1 MVKLTTGD
9 LAIFGG
15 AHAFLRPLHVGSP
28 GAVDRGRL
36 FERLDW
42 ALDNQWLSNGG
53 PLVVEF
59 EARIAELAGVRHAVA
74 TCNAT
79 VALQMLCH
87 ALDLSGE
94 VIMPSLTF
102 AATAHAARWV
112 GLDPVFVDV
121 DPLTGQM
128 DPALAAE
135 AVGPLTSAILGVHL
149 WGRTCPAPELE
160 KVAADHG
167 LALFFDA
174 AHAIGCTLGGRP
186 VASFGSASVFS
197 FHPTKVVA
205 GFEGGAIVTDD
216 DALAGRLRSL
226 RDFGKGAQAAHPA
239 GGTNGKMSEA
249 AAAMALT
256 SLDGFAGAVAHN
268 RSNFAAYAAGLEGIP
283 GVRLVPHDASQ
294 ARNYQYVI
302 IEVEESAAGVGRD
315 LLLEILRAERVM
327 AKPYFSPACHQL
339 EPYRSGRLF
348 RLPHTERLAGR
359 VLALPTG
366 TAVSRESI
374 RRICDVLRLVVSRSD
389 EVTCRWRQRKGR
401 AA

>member
-1 MVKLTTGD
+1 MKLTTGD

-15 AHAFLRPLHVGSP
+15 VHAFLRPLYVGSP
-28 GAVDRGRL
+28 NAVDRDRL
-36 FERLDW
+36 FDRLDW
-42 ALDNQWLSNGG
+42 ALDNQWLSNSG
-53 PLVVEF
+53 PLAVEF
-59 EARIAELAGVRHAVA
+59 EARTAELAGVRHSVA

-87 ALDLSGE
+87 ALELSGE

-121 DPLTGQM
+121 DPRTGQL
-128 DPALAAE
+128 DPALVAE

-160 KVAADHG
+160 KVALDHG
-167 LALFFDA
+167 LPLFFDA
-174 AHAIGCTLGGRP
+174 AHAIGCTLDGRP
-186 VASFGSASVFS
+186 VAAFGSASVFS

-216 DALAGRLRSL
+216 DGLAGRLRSL
-226 RDFGKGAQAAHPA
+226 RNFGMGPGAASAA

-256 SLDGFAGAVAHN
+256 SLDGFERAVAHN
-268 RSNFAAYAAGLEGIP
+268 RSNFEAYAAGLDGVA
-283 GVRLVPHDASQ
+283 GVRLVPHDASE

-302 IEVEESAAGVGRD
+302 IEIDETVTGVDRD
-315 LLLEILRAERVM
+315 LVLAILRAEHIM
-327 AKPYFSPACHQL
+327 AKPYFSPACHEL
-339 EPYRSGRLF
+339 EPYRSGRAF
-348 RLPHTERLAGR
+348 RLPHTERLARR

-374 RRICDVLRLVVSRSD
+374 RRICDVLRLVVSRGA
-389 EVTCRWRQRKGR
+389 EVTSRWQQTKGR
-401 AA
+401 PS

>member
-1 MVKLTTGD
+1 MKLTTGD

-15 AHAFLRPLHVGSP
+15 VHAFLRPLYVGSP
-28 GAVDRGRL
+28 NTVDRDRL
-36 FERLDW
+36 FDRLNW
-42 ALDNQWLSNGG
+42 ALDNQWLSNSG
-53 PLVVEF
+53 PLAVEF
-59 EARIAELAGVRHAVA
+59 EARTAELAGVRNSVA

-87 ALDLSGE
+87 ALELSGE

-121 DPLTGQM
+121 DPQTGQL

-167 LALFFDA
+167 LPLFFDA
-174 AHAIGCTLGGRP
+174 AHAIGCTLDGRP
-186 VASFGSASVFS
+186 VASFGNASVFS

-226 RDFGKGAQAAHPA
+226 RNFGMGPGAGSPA

-256 SLDGFAGAVAHN
+256 SLDGFERAVAHN
-268 RSNFAAYAAGLEGIP
+268 RSNFDAYAAGLDAIP
-283 GVRLVPHDASQ
+283 GVRLMPHDPSES
-294 ARNYQYVI
+294 RNYQYVI
-302 IEVEESAAGVGRD
+302 IEIDESVAGVDRD
-315 LLLEILRAERVM
+315 LVLEILQAEHIM
-327 AKPYFSPACHQL
+327 AKPYFSPACHEL
-339 EPYRSGRLF
+339 EPYRSGRTF
-348 RLPHTERLAGR
+348 RLPHTERLARR

-366 TAVSRESI
+366 SAVSRESI

-389 EVTCRWRQRKGR
+389 EVTSRWQQMKGR
-401 AA
+401 PT